1 MTGLEGLLAGV
12 GVAVTLSVIVA
23 MILITPRGA
32 VGVRRTES
40 NLSGSAGEPGA
51 AVHRPDA

>member
-1 MTGLEGLLAGV
+1 MTGLEGLLAGAGV
-12 GVAVTLSVIVA
+12 GVTLLVIVA

-40 NLSGSAGEPGA
+40 NLSGAADEAGA
-51 AVHRPDA
+51 AVHRQDA